1 MIRQADSIPS
11 EEPPQ
16 PFNLRFLLRR
26 TSSSHLMTI
35 DGLSFAQ
42 ALLLNEVFL
51 NALSGPDDHLLAV
64 RNPLHLPLLPS

>member
-1 MIRQADSIPS
+1 MIWCSDPIPA
-11 EEPPQ
+11 EEPSQ
-16 PFNLRFLLRR
+16 PINLRFLLRR

-51 NALSGPDDHLLAV
+51 NALSGPDNHLLAV
-64 RNPLHLPLLPS
+64 RNPLHLPPLPS